1 MCLTPWKPLTVPCYG
16 VKLKVC
22 FKFWCQA
29 AGVLNQR
36 TLVNISFMYVY
47 VTFWFVLQQSKALL
61 GLFYL
66 VGLPGPGQNQG
77 TVFGLAAEVQT
88 RESST
93 LS

>member
-1 MCLTPWKPLTVPCYG
+1 
-16 VKLKVC
+16 
-22 FKFWCQA
+22 
-29 AGVLNQR
+29 
-36 TLVNISFMYVY
+36 MYVY